1 MASTGSSNKR
11 PTGNRMKED
20 KGTVVRQQNII
31 AARAVA
37 DAVRTSLGPRGMDK
51 MIQSGKGDVII
62 SNDGATILKKM
73 ELNHPCA
80 KMLVELSKSQDVE
93 AGDGTT
99 SVVVIAGALLKAA
112 QDLLDTGLHP
122 QVITDAFLSA
132 AAKGDEILKS
142 MSIPVN
148 LTDHSAL
155 IKAAKTSLCSKIVAQ
170 SADTFSEIAVG
181 AVLKAIG
188 KENLQTATNVDLNDI
203 KVCKKLGG
211 TLDDSELVEGLVMT
225 QKVSRG
231 AGGPGRIA
239 NAKIGLIQFCLSP
252 PKTDMEQNVVIKD
265 YSQMDRLLREERLIL
280 ARMVKQIS
288 KTGCNVLL
296 IQKSILRDA
305 TTELSLD
312 FCAKAK
318 IMVIRDVERDDVEY
332 LSRILG
338 CDPVASLDQFTEDKL
353 GCCDLV
359 NEEQLG
365 GDIGS
370 IVRFTGLKTQSVCV
384 SVLVRGTNLLTLDE
398 TERSLHDALCVVRSL
413 VKTRALLP
421 GGGAVEM
428 ELAVELAKWA
438 RTLPGEEAYC
448 VRAFAEALEVIPYT
462 LAENAGLQAVEV
474 VTALRAAHNSGE
486 KYAGINVRKG
496 QVTNL
501 VEEGKESVLQ
511 PLLVSSS
518 IINMATET
526 VRMILKIDDLVMTK

>member
-1 MASTGSSNKR
+1 
-11 PTGNRMKED
+11 
-20 KGTVVRQQNII
+20 
-31 AARAVA
+31 
-37 DAVRTSLGPRGMDK
+37 
-51 MIQSGKGDVII
+51 
-62 SNDGATILKKM
+62 
-73 ELNHPCA
+73 
-80 KMLVELSKSQDVE
+80 
-93 AGDGTT
+93 
-99 SVVVIAGALLKAA
+99 
-112 QDLLDTGLHP
+112 
-122 QVITDAFLSA
+122 
-132 AAKGDEILKS
+132 
-142 MSIPVN
+142 
-148 LTDHSAL
+148 
-155 IKAAKTSLCSKIVAQ
+155 
-170 SADTFSEIAVG
+170 
-181 AVLKAIG
+181 
-188 KENLQTATNVDLNDI
+188 
-203 KVCKKLGG
+203 
-211 TLDDSELVEGLVMT
+211 MT

-280 ARMVKQIS
+280 ARMVKQIA

-438 RTLPGEEAYC
+438 RTLPGEDAYC

>member
-1 MASTGSSNKR
+1 M
-11 PTGNRMKED
+11 
-20 KGTVVRQQNII
+20 
-31 AARAVA
+31 
-37 DAVRTSLGPRGMDK
+37 
-51 MIQSGKGDVII
+51 
-62 SNDGATILKKM
+62 
-73 ELNHPCA
+73 
-80 KMLVELSKSQDVE
+80 
-93 AGDGTT
+93 
-99 SVVVIAGALLKAA
+99 
-112 QDLLDTGLHP
+112 
-122 QVITDAFLSA
+122 
-132 AAKGDEILKS
+132 
-142 MSIPVN
+142 
-148 LTDHSAL
+148 
-155 IKAAKTSLCSKIVAQ
+155 
-170 SADTFSEIAVG
+170 G

-188 KENLQTATNVDLNDI
+188 PENLATATNVDLNDI

-231 AGGPGRIA
+231 AGGPGRIQ

-265 YSQMDRLLREERLIL
+265 YSQMYRLLREERLIL
-280 ARMVKQIS
+280 ARMVKQIA

-312 FCAKAK
+312 FCGKAK

-353 GCCDLV
+353 GACDLV
-359 NEEQLG
+359 AEEQLG

-428 ELAVELAKWA
+428 ELAVELSKWA
-438 RTLPGEEAYC
+438 RTLPGEEAHC
-448 VRAFAEALEVIPYT
+448 VRYFAEALEVIPYT
-462 LAENAGLQAVEV
+462 LAENAGLNAVEV
-474 VTALRAAHNSGE
+474 VTALRAAHNAGE

-518 IINMATET
+518 IVNMATET
-526 VRMILKIDDLVMTK
+526 LRMILKIDDLVMTK

>member
-1 MASTGSSNKR
+1 MASKGSSSQR

-31 AARAVA
+31 AARAVS

-73 ELNHPCA
+73 ELHHPCA

-132 AAKGDEILKS
+132 AAKGDEILTN

-188 KENLQTATNVDLNDI
+188 KENLTTATNVDLNDI

-280 ARMVKQIS
+280 ARMVKQVA

-353 GCCDLV
+353 GSCDLV

>member
-1 MASTGSSNKR
+1 
-11 PTGNRMKED
+11 
-20 KGTVVRQQNII
+20 
-31 AARAVA
+31 
-37 DAVRTSLGPRGMDK
+37 

-122 QVITDAFLSA
+122 QVITDAFLAA
-132 AAKGDEILKS
+132 AAKSDEILKA

-148 LTDHSAL
+148 LTDHSSL

-188 KENLQTATNVDLNDI
+188 KENLTTATNVDLNDI

-280 ARMVKQIS
+280 ARMVKQIA

-332 LSRILG
+332 LSRI
-338 CDPVASLDQFTEDKL
+338 L

-421 GGGAVEM
+421 DGGAVEM

-486 KYAGINVRKG
+486 KFAGINVRKG

>member
-1 MASTGSSNKR
+1 
-11 PTGNRMKED
+11 
-20 KGTVVRQQNII
+20 
-31 AARAVA
+31 
-37 DAVRTSLGPRGMDK
+37 

-112 QDLLDTGLHP
+112 QDMLDTGLHP

-132 AAKGDEILKS
+132 AAKSDEILKA

-211 TLDDSELVEGLVMT
+211 TLDDSELVEGLVLT
-225 QKVSRG
+225 QKVSQA
-231 AGGPGRIA
+231 AGGPSRCA

-252 PKTDMEQNVVIKD
+252 PKTDMESNIQVRD
-265 YSQMDRLLREERLIL
+265 YTQMDRLLREERMIL
-280 ARMVKQIS
+280 AKMVKQI
-288 KTGCNVLL
+288 KETGCNVLL

-305 TTELSLD
+305 VTDLSLD

-318 IMVIRDVERDDVEY
+318 ILVVRDIERDEVDFIARV
-332 LSRILG
+332 LG
-338 CDPVASLDQFTEDKL
+338 LEPASSLDTFSDQKL
-353 GCCDLV
+353 GHCDLV
-359 NEEQLG
+359 FEEGLG

-370 IVRFTGLKTQSVCV
+370 IIRFNGLK
-384 SVLVRGTNLLTLDE
+384 
-398 TERSLHDALCVVRSL
+398 
-413 VKTRALLP
+413 
-421 GGGAVEM
+421 
-428 ELAVELAKWA
+428 ELKK
-438 RTLPGEEAYC
+438 
-448 VRAFAEALEVIPYT
+448 
-462 LAENAGLQAVEV
+462 QA
-474 VTALRAAHNSGE
+474 A
-486 KYAGINVRKG
+486 
-496 QVTNL
+496 
-501 VEEGKESVLQ
+501 
-511 PLLVSSS
+511 
-518 IINMATET
+518 
-526 VRMILKIDDLVMTK
+526 

>member
-1 MASTGSSNKR
+1 MAPKAGKAVAQ
-11 PTGNRMKED
+11 GNRLRED
-20 KGTVVRQQNII
+20 KGRSVREQNII

-51 MIQSGKGDVII
+51 MIQSGRGDVVI
-62 SNDGATILKKM
+62 SNDGATILSKM
-73 ELNHPCA
+73 DLGHPCA
-80 KMLVELSKSQDVE
+80 KMLCELSKSQDVE

-99 SVVVIAGALLKAA
+99 SVVVIAGSLLSAA
-112 QDLLDTGLHP
+112 QNLLQTGLHP
-122 QVITDAFLSA
+122 QVITEAFLKA
-132 AAKGDEILKS
+132 AGKSDEI
-142 MSIPVN
+142 MRAMAIPVDLADSSN
-148 LTDHSAL
+148 L
-155 IKAAKTSLCSKIVAQ
+155 IKAAKTSLCSKVVAQ
-170 SADTFSEIAVG
+170 NSDLFADIAVN
-181 AVLKAIG
+181 AVLKAVG
-188 KENLQTATNVDLNDI
+188 PENIQTATNVDLNDI
-203 KVCKKLGG
+203 RVSKKLGG
-211 TLDDSELVEGLVMT
+211 TIDDSELVEGLVMT

-231 AGGPGRIA
+231 AGGPGRIQ

-252 PKTDMEQNVVIKD
+252 PKTDMESNVVIKD
-265 YSQMDRLLREERLIL
+265 YTQMDRLLREERLIL
-280 ARMVKQIS
+280 AKMVKAIA

-318 IMVIRDVERDDVEY
+318 IMVIRDVERDEVEY

-338 CDPVASLDQFTEDKL
+338 VEAAASLDQFTEDKL
-353 GCCDLV
+353 AQCDV
-359 NEEQLG
+359 VSEEQLG

-370 IVRFTGLKTQSVCV
+370 IVRFTGLKTVSSCV
-384 SVLVRGTNLLTLDE
+384 SVLVRGTNILTLDE

-428 ELAVELAKWA
+428 ELAVELGKWA
-438 RTLPGEEAYC
+438 RSLPGEEAYC

-462 LAENAGLQAVEV
+462 LAENAGLAPVEV
-474 VTALRAAHNSGE
+474 VTKLRAEHAAGV
-486 KYAGINVRKG
+486 KFAGINVKRG
-496 QVTNL
+496 QISNL
-501 VEEGKESVLQ
+501 VDEDKDSVLQ

-526 VRMILKIDDLVMTK
+526 VRMILKIDDMVMTK

>member
-1 MASTGSSNKR
+1 
-11 PTGNRMKED
+11 MKDD
-20 KGTVVRQQNII
+20 KGVVVRQANII

-51 MIQSGKGDVII
+51 MIQSGKGDVVI

-73 ELNHPCA
+73 ELAHPCA

-99 SVVVIAGALLKAA
+99 SVVVVAGALLKAS
-112 QDLLDTGLHP
+112 QDLLDAGLHP
-122 QVITDAFLSA
+122 QVITDAFLKA
-132 AAKGDEILKS
+132 AAQGDVILKGMS
-142 MSIPVN
+142 MPVD
-148 LTDHSAL
+148 LTDKSSL

-170 SADTFSEIAVG
+170 SADTFAEIAVG
-181 AVLKAIG
+181 AVLRAIG
-188 KENLQTATNVDLNDI
+188 PENLQTATNVDLTDI

-231 AGGPGRIA
+231 AGGPGRVQ

-252 PKTDMEQNVVIKD
+252 PKTDMEQNIVIKD
-265 YSQMDRLLREERLIL
+265 YSQMDRLLREERLII
-280 ARMVKQIS
+280 AKMVKQIQ

-312 FCAKAK
+312 FCGKAK
-318 IMVIRDVERDDVEY
+318 IMVIRDVERDDIEY

-353 GCCDLV
+353 GAVDLV
-359 NEEQLG
+359 AEEQLG
-365 GDIGS
+365 GEIGS

-384 SVLVRGTNLLTLDE
+384 SVLVRGTNILTLDE

-428 ELAVELAKWA
+428 ELAVELSKWA

>member
-1 MASTGSSNKR
+1 
-11 PTGNRMKED
+11 
-20 KGTVVRQQNII
+20 
-31 AARAVA
+31 
-37 DAVRTSLGPRGMDK
+37 
-51 MIQSGKGDVII
+51 MIQSGKGDVVI

-73 ELNHPCA
+73 ELAHPCA

-112 QDLLDTGLHP
+112 QDMLDTGLHP
-122 QVITDAFLSA
+122 QVITDAFLAA

-188 KENLQTATNVDLNDI
+188 EENLSTATNVDLTDI

-280 ARMVKQIS
+280 AKMVKQIA

-332 LSRILG
+332 ISRILG
-338 CDPVASLDQFTEDKL
+338 VEPAAALDQFTEDKL
-353 GCCDLV
+353 GSCDV
-359 NEEQLG
+359 VAEEQLG

-370 IVRFTGLKTQSVCV
+370 IVRFNGLKTTSNCV

-413 VKTRALLP
+413 VKTRAMLP
-421 GGGAVEM
+421 GGGAPE
-428 ELAVELAKWA
+428 VELGKWA
-438 RTLPGEEAYC
+438 RSLPGEESYC

-462 LAENAGLQAVEV
+462 LAENAGLQPVEV
-474 VTALRAAHNSGE
+474 VTNLRAAHAAGE
-486 KYAGINVRKG
+486 KFAGINVRRG
-496 QVTNL
+496 NISNL
-501 VEEGKESVLQ
+501 VEEGQESVLQ

-518 IINMATET
+518 IVNMATET
-526 VRMILKIDDLVMTK
+526 VRNQREERKYFESRGGGAGKR

>member
-1 MASTGSSNKR
+1 
-11 PTGNRMKED
+11 
-20 KGTVVRQQNII
+20 
-31 AARAVA
+31 
-37 DAVRTSLGPRGMDK
+37 

-112 QDLLDTGLHP
+112 QDMLDTGLHP

-132 AAKGDEILKS
+132 AAKSDEILKA

-148 LTDHSAL
+148 LTDKASL

-170 SADTFSEIAVG
+170 SADAFSEIAVG
-181 AVLKAIG
+181 AVLKAVG
-188 KENLQTATNVDLNDI
+188 QENLATATNVDLSDI
-203 KVCKKLGG
+203 RVSKKLGG
-211 TLDDSELVEGLVMT
+211 TLDDSELVDGLVMT
-225 QKVSRG
+225 NKVSRG

-280 ARMVKQIS
+280 AKMVKQIA

-318 IMVIRDVERDDVEY
+318 IMVIRDVERDEVEY
-332 LSRILG
+332 ISRILG
-338 CDPVASLDQFTEDKL
+338 VEPAAALDQFTEDKL
-353 GCCDLV
+353 GSCDV
-359 NEEQLG
+359 VQEEQLG

-370 IVRFTGLKTQSVCV
+370 IVRFNGLKTTANCV
-384 SVLVRGTNLLTLDE
+384 SVLVRATNLLTLDE

-518 IINMATET
+518 IINMATEP
-526 VRMILKIDDLVMTK
+526 VRVDTQPRARIQSGCAPCGSALCSPAQAL

>member
-1 MASTGSSNKR
+1 
-11 PTGNRMKED
+11 
-20 KGTVVRQQNII
+20 
-31 AARAVA
+31 
-37 DAVRTSLGPRGMDK
+37 

-73 ELNHPCA
+73 ELHHPCA

-112 QDLLDTGLHP
+112 QDMLDTGLHP

-132 AAKGDEILKS
+132 AAKSDEILKA

-148 LTDHSAL
+148 LTDHSSL

-188 KENLQTATNVDLNDI
+188 KENLTTDTNVDLNDI

-225 QKVSRG
+225 QKVSG
-231 AGGPGRIA
+231 GGGPGRIA

-280 ARMVKQIS
+280 ARMVKQVA

-332 LSRILG
+332 ISRILG
-338 CDPVASLDQFTEDKL
+338 VEPAASLDQFTEDKL
-353 GCCDLV
+353 GYCDV
-359 NEEQLG
+359 VVEEQLG

-370 IVRFTGLKTQSVCV
+370 IVRFNGLKTASNCV

-413 VKTRALLP
+413 VKTRAMLP
-421 GGGAVEM
+421 GGGAPEM
-428 ELAVELAKWA
+428 ELAVELVKWA
-438 RTLPGEEAYC
+438 RSLPGEEAYC
-448 VRAFAEALEVIPYT
+448 VRAFAEALEVT
-462 LAENAGLQAVEV
+462 
-474 VTALRAAHNSGE
+474 
-486 KYAGINVRKG
+486 
-496 QVTNL
+496 
-501 VEEGKESVLQ
+501 
-511 PLLVSSS
+511 
-518 IINMATET
+518 
-526 VRMILKIDDLVMTK
+526 

>member
-1 MASTGSSNKR
+1 MAPKSTSQR

-31 AARAVA
+31 AARAVS

-122 QVITDAFLSA
+122 QVITDAFLAA
-132 AAKGDEILKS
+132 AAKSDEILKA

-148 LTDHSAL
+148 LTDHSSL

-181 AVLKAIG
+181 AVLKAVG

-280 ARMVKQIS
+280 ARMVKQIA

-318 IMVIRDVERDDVEY
+318 IVVIRDVERDEVEY
-332 LSRILG
+332 ISRILG
-338 CDPVASLDQFTEDKL
+338 CEPAAALDQFTEDKL
-353 GCCDLV
+353 GKCDV
-359 NEEQLG
+359 VSEEQLG

-370 IVRFTGLKTQSVCV
+370 IVRFTGLKAVSDCV

-413 VKTRALLP
+413 VKTRAMLP
-421 GGGAVEM
+421 GGGAPEM
-428 ELAVELAKWA
+428 ELAVELVKWA
-438 RTLPGEEAYC
+438 RSLPC
-448 VRAFAEALEVIPYT
+448 AEALEVIPYT
-462 LAENAGLQAVEV
+462 LAENAGLQPVEV
-474 VTALRAAHNSGE
+474 VTNLRAAHAAGE
-486 KYAGINVRKG
+486 KFAGINVRRG
-496 QVTNL
+496 NISNL
-501 VEEGKESVLQ
+501 VEEGQESVLQ

-518 IINMATET
+518 IVNMATET
-526 VRMILKIDDLVMTK
+526 VRMILKIDDMVMTK

>member
-1 MASTGSSNKR
+1 
-11 PTGNRMKED
+11 
-20 KGTVVRQQNII
+20 
-31 AARAVA
+31 
-37 DAVRTSLGPRGMDK
+37 
-51 MIQSGKGDVII
+51 MIQTGRGDVVI
-62 SNDGATILKKM
+62 SNDGATILSKM
-73 ELNHPCA
+73 DLNHPCA

-112 QDLLDTGLHP
+112 QDMLDTGLHP

-188 KENLQTATNVDLNDI
+188 KENLQTATNVDLTDI
-203 KVCKKLGG
+203 QVKKKLGG
-211 TLDDSELVEGLVMT
+211 TLDESELVDGLVMT
-225 QKVSRG
+225 QEVSRG
-231 AGGPGRIA
+231 AGGPGRIQ

-318 IMVIRDVERDDVEY
+318 IMVIRDVEPD
-332 LSRILG
+332 
-338 CDPVASLDQFTEDKL
+338 ASLDQFTEDKL
-353 GCCDLV
+353 GYCDV
-359 NEEQLG
+359 VSEEQLG

-370 IVRFTGLKTQSVCV
+370 IVRFNGLKTASNCV

-413 VKTRALLP
+413 VKTRAMLP
-421 GGGAVEM
+421 GGGAPEM
-428 ELAVELAKWA
+428 ELAVELVKWA
-438 RTLPGEEAYC
+438 RSLPGEEAYLTSST
-448 VRAFAEALEVIPYT
+448 AEALEVIPYT
-462 LAENAGLQAVEV
+462 LAENAGLQPVEV
-474 VTALRAAHNSGE
+474 VTNLRAAHAAGE
-486 KYAGINVRKG
+486 KYAGINVRRG
-496 QVTNL
+496 NISNL
-501 VEEGKESVLQ
+501 VEEGQESVLQ

-518 IINMATET
+518 IVNMATET
-526 VRMILKIDDLVMTK
+526 VRMILKIDDMVMTK